1 MGRLE
6 NKVIIVTGAATGLG
20 LADARALIA
29 EGARVIITDID
40 VDKGTKEAKD
50 LDATFFSQDVSKES
64 SWLELMT
71 FVQEKFGR
79 LDGLVNKAAL
89 P

>member
-29 EGARVIITDID
+29 EGARVIMTDID
-40 VDKGTKEAKD
+40 VDKGTEEAKD
-50 LDATFFSQDVSKES
+50 LELFSRKMSPKNQAG
-64 SWLELMT
+64 W
-71 FVQEKFGR
+71 
-79 LDGLVNKAAL
+79 N
-89 P
+89 

>member
-6 NKVIIVTGAATGLG
+6 NKVIVVTGAATGLG

-40 VDKGTKEAKD
+40 VDKGTEEHKI
-50 LDATFFSQDVSKES
+50 
-64 SWLELMT
+64 
-71 FVQEKFGR
+71 
-79 LDGLVNKAAL
+79 
-89 P
+89 

>member
-29 EGARVIITDID
+29 EGARVIMTDID
-40 VDKGTKEAKD
+40 VDKGTEEAKD
-50 LDATFFSQDVSKES
+50 LDATFFRKMSPKNQAG
-64 SWLELMT
+64 W
-71 FVQEKFGR
+71 
-79 LDGLVNKAAL
+79 N
-89 P
+89 